1 MLPSETID
9 LDGPNNATMKRT
21 TDEGGR
27 ERRPSDLNAAQRSRR
42 LDCDS
47 LDLFPNELRLERIE
61 HADRGRLAQY
71 EAGKPGVL
79 AGAGSDYRLVKP
91 GLKNLI
97 LRTKV

>member
-1 MLPSETID
+1 
-9 LDGPNNATMKRT
+9 MKRT
-21 TDEGGR
+21 TDEGAR
-27 ERRPSDLNAAQRSRR
+27 ECRPSDLNAAQRSRR

-71 EAGKPGVL
+71 EAAKPGVL
-79 AGAGSDYRLVKP
+79 AAAGSDFRGIEP
-91 GLKNLI
+91 GLKKLI